1 MNDDRWAF
9 PPQPPAWPP
18 APSTTPP
25 RRSSRSLAVV
35 AMFVATG
42 IVAAAIGVGGV
53 LLVRHIQA
61 SPATSGPPTAGP
73 GTNAGAAQ
81 ARALYQRAIVATG
94 ASNGFHY
101 VAVSSGLDA
110 QTIVGDAG
118 QTGGRQAITFVANFG
133 TEQFTLL
140 LVGSTVYFQG
150 NIPAVEDQLGVSTA
164 TAAGVEGKWV
174 SVVSGDGGPKG
185 PYSVLQ
191 PGITTGSQAKE
202 MPLTPASSASVTDAG
217 VIATRI
223 TGVVPATDT
232 LPAGTGSLD
241 VVPNTGLPIS
251 YTSTISSGGVV
262 VLSFTT
268 TFSAWGTAPSVTAPP
283 GSVAWSTLTTAV
295 PPGGYGVGGA
305 PASGPTSTPTP
316 GAI

>member
-61 SPATSGPPTAGP
+61 SPSTSGPPPTAP

-81 ARALYQRAIVATG
+81 ARALYQQAIAATR

-118 QTGGRQAITFVANFG
+118 QIGGRQAITFVSNFG

-140 LVGSTVYFQG
+140 LVGNTVYFQG

-164 TAAGVEGKWV
+164 TAASVEGKWV
-174 SVVSGDGGPKG
+174 TVVNGNG
-185 PYSVLQ
+185 PYTVLQ
-191 PGITTGSQAKE
+191 PGITAASQATE
-202 MPLTPASSASVTDAG
+202 LPLTPASSARVTVAG
-217 VIATRI
+217 GVTATRLS
-223 TGVVPATDT
+223 GVVPASSG
-232 LPAGTGSLD
+232 LPPGTGSMD
-241 VVPNTGLPIS
+241 IAPSTDLPIT
-251 YTSTISSGGVV
+251 YRSTVSGGGVV
-262 VLSFTT
+262 LTFTT
-268 TFSAWGTAPSVTAPP
+268 TFSAWGTAPSVSAPT
-283 GSVAWSTLTTAV
+283 GAVGWSTLTTVV
-295 PPGGYGVGGA
+295 PPGGQYGGGGT
-305 PASGPTSTPTP
+305 PAATPTPTGTP

>member
-1 MNDDRWAF
+1 
-9 PPQPPAWPP
+9 
-18 APSTTPP
+18 
-25 RRSSRSLAVV
+25 
-35 AMFVATG
+35 MFVATG

-61 SPATSGPPTAGP
+61 SPSTSGAPTAAP

-101 VAVSSGLDA
+101 VAVSSGVYA

-118 QTGGRQAITFVANFG
+118 QTGGRQAITFVSSFG

-140 LVGSTVYFQG
+140 LVGNTVYFQG

-164 TAAGVEGKWV
+164 TAASVDGKWV
-174 SVVSGDGGPKG
+174 TVVSGNG
-185 PYSVLQ
+185 PYIVLQ
-191 PGITTGSQAKE
+191 PGITAASQATE
-202 MPLTPASSASVTDAG
+202 LPLTPASSASVTVAG
-217 VIATRI
+217 GVTATRLS
-223 TGVVPATDT
+223 GVVPASNG
-232 LPAGTGSLD
+232 LPPGTGSMD
-241 VVPNTGLPIS
+241 IAPSTYLPIT
-251 YTSTISSGGVV
+251 YRSTVSGGGV

-268 TFSAWGTAPSVTAPP
+268 TFSAWGTAPSVTVPP

-295 PPGGYGVGGA
+295 PPGGYGAGGA

>member
-18 APSTTPP
+18 APSTSPP
-25 RRSSRSLAVV
+25 RRGSRTLAVV
-35 AMFVATG
+35 AIFVATG

-61 SPATSGPPTAGP
+61 SPSTSGPPTAEP

-81 ARALYQRAIVATG
+81 ARALYQQAISATR

-118 QTGGRQAITFVANFG
+118 QTGGRQAITFVSNFG

-140 LVGSTVYFQG
+140 LVVNTVYFQG

-164 TAAGVEGKWV
+164 TAASVEGKWV
-174 SVVSGDGGPKG
+174 TVVNGNG
-185 PYSVLQ
+185 PYTVLQ
-191 PGITTGSQAKE
+191 PGITAASQASE
-202 MPLTPASSASVTDAG
+202 LPLTPASSARVTVAG
-217 VIATRI
+217 GVTATRLS
-223 TGVVPATDT
+223 GVVPASNS
-232 LPAGTGSLD
+232 LPPGTGSMD
-241 VVPNTGLPIS
+241 IAPSTDLPIT
-251 YTSTISSGGVV
+251 YRSTVSGGGVV
-262 VLSFTT
+262 LTFTT
-268 TFSAWGTAPSVTAPP
+268 TFSAWGTAPSVSAPT
-283 GSVAWSTLTTAV
+283 GAVGWSALTTVV
-295 PPGGYGVGGA
+295 PPGGQYGGGGTPA
-305 PASGPTSTPTP
+305 PTGTP

>member
-25 RRSSRSLAVV
+25 RRGSRTLAVV

-53 LLVRHIQA
+53 LLVGHIQA
-61 SPATSGPPTAGP
+61 SPS
-73 GTNAGAAQ
+73 
-81 ARALYQRAIVATG
+81 ARALYQQAIAATR

-118 QTGGRQAITFVANFG
+118 QTGGRQAITFVSNFG

-140 LVGSTVYFQG
+140 LVGNTVYFQG

-164 TAAGVEGKWV
+164 SAASVEGKWV
-174 SVVSGDGGPKG
+174 TVVNGNG
-185 PYSVLQ
+185 PYTVLQ
-191 PGITTGSQAKE
+191 PGITAASQATE
-202 MPLTPASSASVTDAG
+202 LPLT
-217 VIATRI
+217 
-223 TGVVPATDT
+223 
-232 LPAGTGSLD
+232 
-241 VVPNTGLPIS
+241 
-251 YTSTISSGGVV
+251 
-262 VLSFTT
+262 
-268 TFSAWGTAPSVTAPP
+268 
-283 GSVAWSTLTTAV
+283 
-295 PPGGYGVGGA
+295 
-305 PASGPTSTPTP
+305 
-316 GAI
+316 